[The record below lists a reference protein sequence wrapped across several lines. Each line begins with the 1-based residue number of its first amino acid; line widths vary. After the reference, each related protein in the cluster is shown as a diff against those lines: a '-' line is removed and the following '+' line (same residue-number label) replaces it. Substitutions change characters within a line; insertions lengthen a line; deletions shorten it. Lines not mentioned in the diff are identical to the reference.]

1 MNKLVPGPKI
11 DTLIDEIEE
20 SKMLT
25 GGYHPHVA
33 NRIFS
38 TIMADWKYS
47 HYWKIPSARVNKLWK
62 IRVSITKF
70 VGGRQRKLIIF

>member
-47 HYWKIPSARVNKLWK
+47 HYWKIPSARVTNYGKSGSQLLNLLAVDN
-62 IRVSITKF
+62 VS
-70 VGGRQRKLIIF
+70 